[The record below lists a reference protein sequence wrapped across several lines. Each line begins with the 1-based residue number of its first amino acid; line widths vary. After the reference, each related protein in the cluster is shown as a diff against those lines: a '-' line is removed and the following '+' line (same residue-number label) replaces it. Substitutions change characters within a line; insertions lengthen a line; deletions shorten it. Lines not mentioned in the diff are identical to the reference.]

1 MARVPTPLG
10 AAGAGRGAAAPAA
23 MRRAYLA
30 ECVGRTEEV
39 LFEQPA
45 GEEGFFLG
53 HAPNYA
59 EVRVK
64 GEDLRNQI
72 RLVNITGADGEV
84 LLGELEE

>member
-1 MARVPTPLG
+1 
-10 AAGAGRGAAAPAA
+10 
-23 MRRAYLA
+23 MRRTYLE

-45 GEEGFFLG
+45 GEEGLFAG

-64 GEDLRNQI
+64 GEGLHNQVHPV
-72 RLVNITGADGEV
+72 RITRTDGEV
-84 LLGELEE
+84 LFGELEE